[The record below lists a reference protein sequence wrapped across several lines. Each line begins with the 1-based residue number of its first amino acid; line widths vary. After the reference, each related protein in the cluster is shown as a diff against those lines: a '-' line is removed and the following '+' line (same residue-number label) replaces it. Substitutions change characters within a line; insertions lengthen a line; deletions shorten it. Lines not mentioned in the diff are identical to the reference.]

1 MCNGMP
7 GLSER
12 GTAARRRWQGQTVRA
27 AIWKTPD
34 DGPVMARRI
43 NLDGDGQADK
53 MGRSG
58 SVSPTKGPRGS
69 SSMQLGRCGV
79 IARSRSALLLCTR
92 KRPSRSLAV
101 GRPLRTRTKRLL
113 ARDRFPSRSCIGGR
127 ATARP
132 LPPLSMRLDTLVIMR
147 RGRSRATAFGLDPV
161 AARNAPRAPSQD
173 DGRGLR
179 RPPADARSGR
189 RVGALGREF

>member
-132 LPPLSMRLDTLVIMR
+132 LPPLSMRCDSGTQK
-147 RGRSRATAFGLDPV
+147 
-161 AARNAPRAPSQD
+161 APRSARRLGGQLVDRTPSTPGENPDRTRLVQSH
-173 DGRGLR
+173 RL
-179 RPPADARSGR
+179 S
-189 RVGALGREF
+189 